1 MNEFYISQLY
11 MGALQSIIFVLS
23 VPNDSKLPYFAITG
37 LIIPRGTILMF
48 LIFFGNVQK
57 GRGDGE

>member
-1 MNEFYISQLY
+1 